1 MNKHSTP
8 HSSVS
13 FRRDGE
19 QGKLGELGEQGK
31 QREQSTNDE
40 AQICSDLDIYLRLIL
55 CF

>member
-19 QGKLGELGEQGK
+19 QGKLGEQGEQGEQGK
-31 QREQSTNDE
+31 LGEQREQRTKDKWQMTIQSV
-40 AQICSDLDIYLRLIL
+40 AI
-55 CF
+55 